1 MSPPSHHVRFPLAA
15 CHIRWAQKF
24 ACDSRARATKSAR
37 ERPTLA
43 QTAEWTDENLKF
55 VVGTMADQIVA
66 TIC

>member
-1 MSPPSHHVRFPLAA
+1 MKYGHADAA
-15 CHIRWAQKF
+15 PYR
-24 ACDSRARATKSAR
+24 RAHSNTG
-37 ERPTLA
+37 LA